1 LELHSLDNYNNLITF
16 LQEAEYVADDEF
28 AIPIGFKYNTRDPY
42 AMFHSFNNE
51 NSTPLDDPLKF
62 MIDTDDLMK
71 GMPGRT
77 IVDALVIT

>member
-1 LELHSLDNYNNLITF
+1 
-16 LQEAEYVADDEF
+16 
-28 AIPIGFKYNTRDPY
+28 
-42 AMFHSFNNE
+42 MFHSFNNE

-77 IVDALVIT
+77 IVDALVITQSKDKLKKVTLKNMKIRGTIYK